1 MDLQE
6 PLGNLLESGDCS
18 MFILEQLGPE
28 EEQKAPYSVTL
39 DKEYTVRDFIHEVL
53 INHSKDWGLIG
64 IFDGESVVGDMKC
77 DYDRGY
83 LQSDL
88 PKEIMDEPIY
98 SVSAYGGHYRM
109 DYLLYLERDRE

>member
-1 MDLQE
+1 
-6 PLGNLLESGDCS
+6 

-28 EEQKAPYSVTL
+28 ECEYRAPYSVDL

-53 INHSKDWGLIG
+53 IEHPKDWGFIG
-64 IFDGESVVGDMKC
+64 IFDGESVIGDPEC

-98 SVSAYGGHYRM
+98 SVSAYGGHCRM
-109 DYLLYLERDRE
+109 DYLLCLKKDRE

>member
-1 MDLQE
+1 
-6 PLGNLLESGDCS
+6 

-28 EEQKAPYSVTL
+28 EYEQKALYSVTM

-53 INHSKDWGLIG
+53 IEHSKDWGLID
-64 IFDGESVVGDMKC
+64 IFDGESVVGDMKY

-109 DYLLYLERDRE
+109 DYLLYLERDRG

>member
-1 MDLQE
+1 M
-6 PLGNLLESGDCS
+6 ESGAYN
-18 MFILEQLGPE
+18 MFTLEQLGPE

-39 DKEYTVRDFIHEVL
+39 DKKYTVRDFIHEVL
-53 INHSKDWGLIG
+53 INHSKDWGFIG
-64 IFDGESVVGDMKC
+64 IFDGESVVGDPEC

-88 PKEIMDEPIY
+88 PTAIMDESIY

-109 DYLLYLERDRE
+109 DYLLYLERDRD